1 MFVECFGVCS
11 HSPHSSES
19 RVISYMC
26 FPCIPRR
33 WVLEHLPEAQG
44 APNTH
49 FSFEV
54 YRRKTIDLVRVIPI
68 GRSPLSQSMEHW
80 YPYGINEP
88 RHYTDLKTI
97 VKAPR
102 ILQEMSLM
110 VLMVAAAR
118 PTPVIRLVLWF
129 CHPNDWEIFCGCGV
143 QNHKQKIIHNQGV
156 WHRETPHPY
165 LSLRGLFISFFSFLT
180 SRLYDAV
187 YSHGSI
193 LWTNSDFLNLVF
205 LPFVLIFTTSTHRFH

>member
-1 MFVECFGVCS
+1 MFVLISIEFVCLLSALASVFTVPTPASQGSFLICASSVYHKGECCS
-11 HSPHSSES
+11 
-19 RVISYMC
+19 ISLSARC
-26 FPCIPRR
+26 
-33 WVLEHLPEAQG
+33 
-44 APNTH
+44 PNTH

-110 VLMVAAAR
+110 VIMVAPAR

-129 CHPNDWEIFCGCGV
+129 CHPNDWEIFCGCGI
-143 QNHKQKIIHNQGV
+143 QNHK
-156 WHRETPHPY
+156 
-165 LSLRGLFISFFSFLT
+165 
-180 SRLYDAV
+180 
-187 YSHGSI
+187 
-193 LWTNSDFLNLVF
+193 
-205 LPFVLIFTTSTHRFH
+205 

>member
-1 MFVECFGVCS
+1 MIQFVCLFVECFGVCS

-80 YPYGINEP
+80 YPGGINEP

-110 VLMVAAAR
+110 VLMVAPAR

-129 CHPNDWEIFCGCGV
+129 CHPNDWEIFCGCGI
-143 QNHKQKIIHNQGV
+143 QNHK
-156 WHRETPHPY
+156 
-165 LSLRGLFISFFSFLT
+165 
-180 SRLYDAV
+180 
-187 YSHGSI
+187 
-193 LWTNSDFLNLVF
+193 
-205 LPFVLIFTTSTHRFH
+205 

>member
-1 MFVECFGVCS
+1 
-11 HSPHSSES
+11 
-19 RVISYMC
+19 MC
-26 FPCIPRR
+26 FPCIPQRS
-33 WVLEHLPEAQG
+33 VLCHLPKAQG
-44 APNTH
+44 DHNTH

-54 YRRKTIDLVRVIPI
+54 YRRKTIDQVRVIPI

-129 CHPNDWEIFCGCGV
+129 CHPNDWEIF
-143 QNHKQKIIHNQGV
+143 
-156 WHRETPHPY
+156 
-165 LSLRGLFISFFSFLT
+165 RGLWNTKSQIKNIPQTRVTNCRDTTPT
-180 SRLYDAV
+180 SLLERLV
-187 YSHGSI
+187 YLCLFPLLYLGFMPPYFD
-193 LWTNSDFLNLVF
+193 LDVF
-205 LPFVLIFTTSTHRFH
+205 PPNHPHIY